1 MPAGFL
7 LVMMQPPASL
17 EEEFNAWYD
26 TEHVPERLAVPGFR
40 TAIRFVCLDGHPRYL
55 AMYDLD
61 DRAVLDS
68 DAYMAVSGDRFSPW
82 TRRVTS
88 RVLVHR
94 TSGHQLY
101 TGDGVTGT
109 ATRVRLMRFRG
120 LSSGDESELAETL
133 RRGFEDRPETID
145 LRLFR
150 CDGDDGHFAFMQ
162 LRCAPSRDQKDLAAL
177 GRFAGALDMD
187 NLYAPYDPRI

>member
-1 MPAGFL
+1 MPSGFL
-7 LVMMQPPASL
+7 LVMMQPPSAF

-26 TEHVPERLAVPGFR
+26 TEHLPERLAVPGFR

-55 AMYDLD
+55 AMYDMD

-68 DAYMAVSGDRFSPW
+68 DAYMAVSADRFSPW

-101 TGDGVTGT
+101 PGDIVTGS
-109 ATRVRLMRFRG
+109 ATRVRLIRFRG
-120 LSSGDESELAETL
+120 IARGDDAELINTL
-133 RRGFEDRPETID
+133 RKSFEDRPETIS
-145 LRLFR
+145 LRVL
-150 CDGDDGHFAFMQ
+150 CGDGNDGHFAFIE
-162 LRCAPSRDQKDLAAL
+162 LRFPPAPNITDLEAI
-177 GRFAGALDMD
+177 GRFAEFLDMD
-187 NLYAPYDPRI
+187 NVYAPYDPRI